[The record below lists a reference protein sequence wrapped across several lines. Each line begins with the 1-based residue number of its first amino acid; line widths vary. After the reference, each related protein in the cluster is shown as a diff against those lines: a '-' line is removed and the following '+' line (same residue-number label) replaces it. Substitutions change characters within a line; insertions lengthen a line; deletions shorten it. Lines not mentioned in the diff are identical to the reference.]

1 MEIRTIGILGAG
13 SMGRGIAQLAAQ
25 SGFQVVLSDTDL
37 DIVEKAV
44 ASVEQQLARLVEKG
58 KLSDEDRKNT
68 LGRIRKAAGV
78 KPLAETDFVIEAVFE
93 DEQLKKDIFQELDQ
107 ICRPEV
113 LLTTNTSTISI
124 TSIAS
129 ATKRPDKVAG
139 MHFFNPAPV
148 MRLVE
153 VIRGYYTSDDTVRTV
168 MDLARRMG
176 KTPVEVKKD
185 SPGFLVNR
193 IMLAQFCEAMKLLEE
208 GVATVEDIDTAVKLG
223 LNYPMGPFEL
233 MDFTGV
239 DIALHT
245 LNYLCNEFKETRWN
259 PPFSLKRVVKAGR
272 YGRKTGRG
280 WYDYSDK

>member
-1 MEIRTIGILGAG
+1 
-13 SMGRGIAQLAAQ
+13 MGRGIAQLAAQ
-25 SGFQVVLSDTDL
+25 SGFEVILTDTSL
-37 DIVEKAV
+37 EIVDQAL
-44 ASVEQQLARLVEKG
+44 ASVEQQLGRLVEKG
-58 KLSDEDRKNT
+58 KLSEGDKKAIMA
-68 LGRIRKAAGV
+68 RIRRATGV
-78 KPLAETDFVIEAVFE
+78 KPMAESDLVIEAVFE
-93 DEQLKKDIFQELDQ
+93 DEQLKKDIFRELDQ

-113 LLTTNTSTISI
+113 LLTSNTSTISI

-129 ATKRPDKVAG
+129 ATQRPEKVAG

-153 VIRGYYTSDDTVRTV
+153 VIRGYYTSDETVNTL

-193 IMLAQFCEAMKLLEE
+193 IMLAQFVEAMKLLEE

-245 LNYLCNEFKETRWN
+245 LNYLCNEFKESRWN

-272 YGRKTGRG
+272 LGRKTGQG
-280 WYDYSDK
+280 WYDYTGK

>member
-1 MEIRTIGILGAG
+1 MEIKTVGILGAG

-25 SGFQVVLSDTDL
+25 SGFQVVLSDTSL
-37 DIVEKAV
+37 DIVDKAV

-58 KLSDEDRKNT
+58 KISGEDKNGI
-68 LGRIRKAAGV
+68 LGRITKATGV
-78 KPLAETDFVIEAVFE
+78 KPLADTDFVIEAVFE

-153 VIRGYYTSDDTVRTV
+153 VIRGYYTSDESVKII

-193 IMLAQFCEAMKLLEE
+193 IMLAQFIEAMKLLEE

-245 LNYLCNEFKETRWN
+245 LNYLCNEFRESRWN

-280 WYDYSDK
+280 WYDYSEK